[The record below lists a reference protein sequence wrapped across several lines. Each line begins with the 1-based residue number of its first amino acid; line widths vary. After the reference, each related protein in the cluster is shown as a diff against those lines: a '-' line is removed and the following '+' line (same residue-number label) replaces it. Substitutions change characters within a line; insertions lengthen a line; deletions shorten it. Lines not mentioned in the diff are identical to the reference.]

1 MAVDVVPLDG
11 QVQNG
16 RCCICS
22 RFVALEALYLTHMGV
37 MPGVVCLAVLLRRF
51 LWHAGSQKIV
61 HCVIQYTDKTNTN
74 SLRLVDSLSHTRR
87 PYQSASSHTSLPK
100 RVRPLP
106 SPTQAQQAMPSSQRA
121 CLNLRSRLAATAA
134 GQVPRIHDSPSDDP
148 GCFTSKPKRSYP
160 GPWLASAATPITRQ
174 YWGDAANT
182 LYFLVI
188 CIAL

>member
-1 MAVDVVPLDG
+1 MRGRAPLLTGRLRDCGGVAVLAVDVVPLDG

-74 SLRLVDSLSHTRR
+74 SLRLVDSLPHTT
-87 PYQSASSHTSLPK
+87 PVPK
-100 RVRPLP
+100 RFL
-106 SPTQAQQAMPSSQRA
+106 SHIPTKARPSSP
-121 CLNLRSRLAATAA
+121 LAHAGSAGLALVAKGLSQFALEIGGYCSWTGTAH
-134 GQVPRIHDSPSDDP
+134 P
-148 GCFTSKPKRSYP
+148 
-160 GPWLASAATPITRQ
+160 
-174 YWGDAANT
+174 
-182 LYFLVI
+182 
-188 CIAL
+188 